1 MLCEVDKCTQLSLS
15 EVIVSHGSWSWGRV
29 TSFPVWNVESLLAAF
44 ASFHVVFLPQCSLL
58 SRLGPQKAA
67 LATFASV
74 FRVRFLEVRWL
85 GGAGRK
91 IHLKFE
97 SEFSFSPDPAL
108 FRCCSGKPCPL
119 PASVGLAGLFWHWL
133 AEFRWSA
140 GKCCRESAMGRV
152 GSFHGGTALQKTRR
166 IILVWRDF

>member
-1 MLCEVDKCTQLSLS
+1 MGPEVEAGWLRFQCEMWKAMTHSSKVEKGLSSL
-15 EVIVSHGSWSWGRV
+15 
-29 TSFPVWNVESLLAAF
+29 LLAAF